1 MGPRPRAGVLEPSVR
16 SAVMVSDGFLAAP
29 TDVVEGPVQWEDLG
43 LVDSKFQA
51 PWTRPG
57 IIGRP
62 ALVERLTSTRCPV
75 VAVVGPAGYGKT
87 TLLGQWA
94 ATSDVPVFWLTLD
107 AHDNDPAILL
117 EYLVAIMNRIEPADP
132 QLWRSLLAE
141 AAVDTNWSLR
151 RLAMLVSSRR
161 RRFGLAVDHTES
173 VTDPRSGDVLATVAL
188 NLPPGCRIAFAS
200 RAELP
205 LPMARLRAEGAV
217 EEIGVEQL
225 AMDESEATALLGEVH
240 AGIEA
245 TEIHE
250 LVQRTE
256 GWPVGLYLGAL
267 TSRSGRAASTH
278 RAGVQGDDRMV
289 ADYLR
294 SEVLANLSAA
304 EVTFLTHTSILSEL
318 SGPLCDA
325 VTGNPGSQR
334 MLESLERSNLLLIP
348 LDRQRRSYRCH
359 HLLLEL
365 LRADLE
371 RNEPDLIGQLHDRA
385 AAWFEANDQPEN
397 AINHALAAN
406 DPDRAARV
414 YGQICQAVYA
424 AGRIETLNRWICWF
438 EDRGLLERYPH
449 VAATG
454 ALASALTGNGAS
466 ADLLATAARAG
477 DHAALAPDGSPVAG
491 LLALVDACRC
501 RDGASGMRSSAAT
514 AARLLRYDSQFQ
526 GPAIVLE
533 GIAALLQDEADEAD
547 ALFTIAAPRCFRY
560 GGITAGLA
568 ALALRASSA
577 LGCGDT
583 ETAYALSDDA
593 VSIATEAHL
602 DMHAQL
608 TVVHAV
614 AARVAIRRGNLEQ
627 ARSHLALAVRN
638 RPLCFPAVP
647 FSAVFLVELAEA
659 YVALADPAGAKAVF
673 RQIND
678 VLGARSGLDVVI
690 DRCDV
695 LRGKLHG
702 SGPTLVG
709 ASSLTAAEL
718 RLVPLLSTHLTYS
731 EIGERLYVS
740 RNTIKSQTASIFR
753 KLGATSRGG
762 AVRAAEQLGLLG
774 PTVINAQG

>member
-1 MGPRPRAGVLEPSVR
+1 MWPRPRADVLGPSVR
-16 SAVMVSDGFLAAP
+16 SAVMVSDGFRAAP
-29 TDVVEGPVQWEDLG
+29 TDVIDGAVQWEDLG

-62 ALVERLTSTRCPV
+62 ALVELLTATDAPV
-75 VAVVGPAGYGKT
+75 IAVIGPAGYGKT

-94 ATSDVPVFWLTLD
+94 AISDVPVFWLALD

-117 EYLVAIMNRIEPADP
+117 SYLVAIMNRIEPADP
-132 QLWRSLLAE
+132 QLCRSLLAE

-161 RRFGLAVDHTES
+161 RRFGLVVDHTEL
-173 VTDPRSGDVLATVAL
+173 VTDPRAADLLATVAL
-188 NLPPGCRIAFAS
+188 NLPAGSQIAFAS
-200 RAELP
+200 RAELS

-225 AMDESEATALLGEVH
+225 AMDDAEATALLGEVH
-240 AGIEA
+240 AGMSPAEV
-245 TEIHE
+245 EE
-250 LVQRTE
+250 LMRRTE

-267 TSRSGRAASTH
+267 TSRSGRPADARRPGLH
-278 RAGVQGDDRMV
+278 GDDRVM

-294 SEVLANLSAA
+294 SEVLASMPPEAIS
-304 EVTFLTHTSILSEL
+304 FLTHTSILSEL

-325 VTGNPGSQR
+325 VIGNSGSQR
-334 MLESLERSNLLLIP
+334 ILESLERSNLLLIP
-348 LDRQRRSYRCH
+348 LDRQRRWYRCH
-359 HLLLEL
+359 HLLQEL
-365 LRADLE
+365 LCADLE
-371 RNEPDLIGQLHDRA
+371 RNEPDLVEQLHDRA
-385 AAWFEANDQPEN
+385 AAWFEDNGRPEN
-397 AINHALAAN
+397 AIDHALAAN

-454 ALASALTGNGAS
+454 ALAGALTGNGES
-466 ADLLATAARAG
+466 ADLLAAAARAG
-477 DHAALAPDGSPVAG
+477 DPEALAPDGSPVTG
-491 LLALVDACRC
+491 LLALFDACRC

-514 AARLLRYDSQFQ
+514 AARLLRYDSQFR

-533 GIAALLQDEADEAD
+533 GIAALLQDEADAAD

-568 ALALRASSA
+568 ALSLRASSA

-583 ETAYALSDDA
+583 DTAYALSDDA

-638 RPLCFPAVP
+638 RPLCFPDVP

-702 SGPTLVG
+702 AGPTLVG

-774 PTVINAQG
+774 PTAINAQG